1 VPQEITIFSG
11 TILENICLGNPQQ
24 EAEKVVQFCQN
35 YGFSRYFEA
44 FPQHYLTLVGEEHI
58 HLSGGQK
65 QLLALARA
73 LYRQPQLLLL
83 DEATS
88 AMDTQMEAFVLDLLG
103 KLKSEMIVI
112 MVTHKYQIVSK
123 ADKQIVFT

>member
-1 VPQEITIFSG
+1 M
-11 TILENICLGNPQQ
+11 
-24 EAEKVVQFCQN
+24 
-35 YGFSRYFEA
+35 
-44 FPQHYLTLVGEEHI
+44 
-58 HLSGGQK
+58 
-65 QLLALARA
+65 ARA